1 MFGSGNP
8 QGTIGIDNDF
18 AAKGFEN
25 IGAWIMGR
33 NMFCPIRGPWADYSF
48 KGWWG
53 DNPPYHTP
61 VYILTHYARPSIEM
75 EGGTIFHFVT
85 DGIETALKMA
95 KAGAGD
101 KDIRLGGGTNTIR
114 QYLNAGL
121 VDEMHIAVS
130 PGLLGSGENLFR
142 DINLPE
148 LGYEGVEYVPT
159 EKAAHVVFKKK
170 F

>member
-1 MFGSGNP
+1 
-8 QGTIGIDNDF
+8 
-18 AAKGFEN
+18 
-25 IGAWIMGR
+25 
-33 NMFCPIRGPWADYSF
+33 
-48 KGWWG
+48 
-53 DNPPYHTP
+53 
-61 VYILTHYARPSIEM
+61 
-75 EGGTIFHFVT
+75 
-85 DGIETALKMA
+85 
-95 KAGAGD
+95 
-101 KDIRLGGGTNTIR
+101 
-114 QYLNAGL
+114 LNAGL